1 MRRKGGLRIPDAIK
15 RTAVLLVA
23 AIAVVLLV
31 ALTAHANGAQIQA
44 KNETTYD
51 TNLIKFKRV
60 EYVGQCPGTAYT
72 PDTINARFNS
82 SSNLPAPKRRV
93 VIKNVTEGMKK
104 NPYPYTDREYDKGES
119 SESFEVKFGD
129 SHKGRTFSVLEG
141 ENKFEYAIKERDT
154 VVEQGTFT
162 AEVSVK
168 DLGVFSRAP
177 ICGDRESCHDET
189 YYDDDRS
196 SRRRNRRPRTRRIC
210 QPIYVCSCPG

>member
-1 MRRKGGLRIPDAIK
+1 MRRKGGLRIPDTIK

-23 AIAVVLLV
+23 AIAVVLTV
-31 ALTAHANGAQIQA
+31 ALTAHANVAQIQA

-72 PDTINARFNS
+72 PDTINARFS
-82 SSNLPAPKRRV
+82 SSTHLPALKRRV

-168 DLGVFSRAP
+168 DLGVFQRAP

-189 YYDDDRS
+189 YYDDGG
-196 SRRRNRRPRTRRIC
+196 SRRRNRRSRTRR
-210 QPIYVCSCPG
+210 VCRPVYECNCPG